1 MTNHSAP
8 RYDWQAIRQDFEGTP
23 LSLSEISRRHGPT
36 ASRICDE
43 ARSKGWVRFR
53 KPDDFDSQV
62 HRAASETSSYLPKE
76 LTDHAVLTA
85 AEMIGVHR
93 KDAAKLRTISNTLV
107 ERLGMIVEGN
117 LTNEQMQDMICLG
130 ARESPA
136 DLLEKLSRVLV
147 RMTELERQAYGLD
160 TFDPETTAKEEEV
173 SRTVDELW
181 DRVYEL
187 QSDKSA
193 KR

>member
-1 MTNHSAP
+1 M
-8 RYDWQAIRQDFEGTP
+8 
-23 LSLSEISRRHGPT
+23 IS
-36 ASRICDE
+36 
-43 ARSKGWVRFR
+43 
-53 KPDDFDSQV
+53 
-62 HRAASETSSYLPKE
+62 
-76 LTDHAVLTA
+76 
-85 AEMIGVHR
+85 VHR

-107 ERLGMIVEGN
+107 ERLGMIVQGN
-117 LTNEQMQDMICLG
+117 LTVEQVREMVCLG

-173 SRTVDELW
+173 NRTVDELW
-181 DRVYEL
+181 DRVHEL
-187 QSDKSA
+187 QSEKSA

>member
-1 MTNHSAP
+1 MTDFSSP
-8 RYDWQAIRQDFEGTP
+8 RYDWQAIRRDFEGTP

-43 ARSKGWVRFR
+43 ARTKGWVRFR
-53 KPDDFDSQV
+53 KPDDF
-62 HRAASETSSYLPKE
+62 HEKAHKAASETVPYLPKE

-85 AEMIGVHR
+85 AEMISVHR

-107 ERLGMIVEGN
+107 ERLGMIVQGN
-117 LTNEQMQDMICLG
+117 LTVEQVREMVCLG

-173 SRTVDELW
+173 NRTVDELW
-181 DRVYEL
+181 DRVHEL
-187 QSDKSA
+187 QSEKSA